1 AELEKRIDES
11 DGLLTRLKSSL
22 EKQDN
27 SSKDSAH
34 AIERVN
40 IRLEGFEQQLMAA
53 TDQLSSLRQTINDIT
68 AQNQQNSETLRTIN
82 STFKAVQAQ
91 TDGLS
96 QRLDLK
102 ERDQTDLWSLTKST
116 ADSFASLNTASEKI
130 AQRVSDLET
139 RATAIE
145 ARTTE
150 EVKDTAE
157 NESPISRGGGSRE
170 GRGITHRREGGERIS
185 TPKVQLIA
193 KRGADDW
200 QIFAEVDSVDPA
212 KLHLVQGDN
221 SLQSESDPLQFGP
234 LRDLTTSLQIRCEGA
249 VPIERTLLTE
259 DSP

>member
-1 AELEKRIDES
+1 QTAARKATTIGETVIAALKAIESALRSFNDRLAELEKRIDES

-116 ADSFASLNTASEKI
+116 ADSFASL
-130 AQRVSDLET
+130 
-139 RATAIE
+139 
-145 ARTTE
+145 
-150 EVKDTAE
+150 
-157 NESPISRGGGSRE
+157 
-170 GRGITHRREGGERIS
+170 
-185 TPKVQLIA
+185 
-193 KRGADDW
+193 
-200 QIFAEVDSVDPA
+200 
-212 KLHLVQGDN
+212 
-221 SLQSESDPLQFGP
+221 
-234 LRDLTTSLQIRCEGA
+234 
-249 VPIERTLLTE
+249 
-259 DSP
+259 